1 MIPRRIII
9 VPSAG
14 DNIDVAAAVGVGK
27 VEKRLRMGGKVLR
40 VGWIVCSEENA
51 SGSERG
57 GGFSGDLGARILGI
71 DLEYRAVHLHAS
83 GGPRTSDP
91 IADRL
96 LAPKT
101 RAGTHEPS

>member
-1 MIPRRIII
+1 M
-9 VPSAG
+9 
-14 DNIDVAAAVGVGK
+14 GVGK

-83 GGPRTSDP
+83 GGPERVIRSRIAYLRLKHALGRMSLHNP
-91 IADRL
+91 IG
-96 LAPKT
+96 APSNYI
-101 RAGTHEPS
+101 E